1 MKFFLLQIWLKLQQR
16 SFKPQA
22 KEDGFVLPLVFG
34 IGLFMLIVGATMIFR
49 SQDDQTTAIAQRET
63 SSGLAAAETG
73 INRVYNFLTANRVF
87 SQYPS
92 DDSLTSYSWQNG
104 QTWETLVL
112 NASANP
118 VIVDQCLTETAI
130 DESIDELE
138 RYIDDVWVNV
148 DDNRPEEGQ
157 FQVVSYEYVGVSKDE
172 EADIDAG
179 ILIGRGLLQV
189 KGRVNTDSEDD
200 TGDNE
205 LGTAVSSV
213 SVEIPILKNQPSIQ
227 GVPGLWT
234 FSPYLEG
241 NQKVEGDIM
250 VSGITGSGCDIFAD
264 GVIEDLEDAIVG
276 PGEVIPAPGLPFP
289 SVPPL
294 PALADRN
301 ELAAINGN
309 GLDLTFP
316 RPDGNDK
323 YVLQTISGIPTEVY
337 HYNIGTV
344 PDGSKSPLS
353 IDLGGNGRITVRT
366 GTKTVSGQT
375 RQQMVIFH
383 ANGSVNIGGTSSIL
397 HLEMDTTN
405 AANNKSFFQLYGIGN
420 TGTAAGSF
428 ATSDYYLCMN
438 GTPESSYFVLGPD
451 YTYGVNGG
459 GGAEATIY
467 GTVWVKQVANSELTL
482 LDGATLP
489 CGSSTNQIIVKQEL
503 TTDDLAA
510 VEEIIGESNI
520 LEGDTPT
527 PPILRPFINW
537 RRLPN
542 G

>member
-1 MKFFLLQIWLKLQQR
+1 M
-16 SFKPQA
+16 
-22 KEDGFVLPLVFG
+22 PLVFG

-112 NASANP
+112 NASTNP

-148 DDNRPEEGQ
+148 DENRPEEGQ

-172 EADIDAG
+172 ESDIDAG

-213 SVEIPILKNQPSIQ
+213 YVEIPILKNQPSIQ

-234 FSPYLEG
+234 FSPYLAG

-250 VSGITGSGCDIFAD
+250 ISGITGSGCDIFAD

-316 RPDGNDK
+316 RSGDK
-323 YVLQTISGIPTEVY
+323 HILRTINGVPTEVY
-337 HYNIGTV
+337 HYNIGTA
-344 PDGSKSPLS
+344 PDGSKSPVS
-353 IDLGGNGRITVRT
+353 INLGGNGRITVRT

-383 ANGSVNIGGTSSIL
+383 ANGSVNIGGSASIR
-397 HLEMDTTN
+397 HLEMNTVN
-405 AANNKSFFQLYGIGN
+405 AAQNKSFFQLYGKGN
-420 TGTAAGSF
+420 TGTPAGSF
-428 ATSDYYLCMN
+428 ATPDYYLCMN

-467 GTVWVKQVANSELTL
+467 GTVWVKQVSNSELTL

-489 CGSSTNQIIVKQEL
+489 CGSSSNQIIVKQEL
-503 TTDDLAA
+503 TADDL
-510 VEEIIGESNI
+510 VEVEAILGEAPIPEGSN
-520 LEGDTPT
+520 PN